1 MALQNK
7 LKAFVRFDGS
17 GRVIPSSLI
26 LQKSKPKVGN
36 WKEINATE
44 CCNGTPTT
52 TTTTTNNGSATTRFG
67 QITNSGN
74 PSTWA
79 WNACNGFGSSIIV
92 YTDTNVSPI
101 PAGTILY
108 SNSSLSTMIPY
119 SNGAISID
127 GRVYEIQNGATNPL
141 GGTGQNCSGIT
152 TTTTTTYSGIFYN
165 AGYSNDGPTAVCNNA
180 GPFSLPLI
188 VDPNACSNGGITLAY
203 GTYSDFGINNGSTIY
218 VNLNNGNVIQ
228 LNIFGSSQMS
238 FGCTSCGGTTTT
250 TTTASILNG
259 SYGQTEDTV
268 CATPEGELTFSLRA
282 GGGTFCSAEGIDI
295 ISSTGALPSPSMF
308 IYVTYNGQRRRFT
321 MMTSTQAT
329 TSELCITC

>member
-44 CCNGTPTT
+44 CCNGTPSSTT
-52 TTTTTNNGSATTRFG
+52 TTTTVA
-67 QITNSGN
+67 
-74 PSTWA
+74 P
-79 WNACNGFGSSIIV
+79 
-92 YTDTNVSPI
+92 
-101 PAGTILY
+101 
-108 SNSSLSTMIPY
+108 
-119 SNGAISID
+119 
-127 GRVYEIQNGATNPL
+127 
-141 GGTGQNCSGIT
+141 T
-152 TTTTTTYSGIFYN
+152 TTTTTTYPGIFYN

-228 LNIFGSSQMS
+228 LNVFGSSQMS
-238 FGCTSCGGTTTT
+238 FGCTSCT
-250 TTTASILNG
+250 
-259 SYGQTEDTV
+259 
-268 CATPEGELTFSLRA
+268 
-282 GGGTFCSAEGIDI
+282 
-295 ISSTGALPSPSMF
+295 
-308 IYVTYNGQRRRFT
+308 
-321 MMTSTQAT
+321 
-329 TSELCITC
+329 